1 MENIKD
7 ALISKINLSDIEA
20 QIFLYL
26 IINDKTPLQEISDDL
41 KFPLKKTTQLLNGL
55 IEKGL
60 ILELSGVYQTF
71 HPKFSI
77 VNAYRL
83 HCQKIGI
90 EFKKN
95 VQIDSLA
102 SSLERMHESARTKY
116 GNENQ

>member
-26 IINDKTPLQEISDDL
+26 IINDKTSPQEISDEL
-41 KFPLKKTTQLLNGL
+41 RLPLKKTTQLLNGL

-60 ILELSGVYQTF
+60 ILDLSGMYQTF

-116 GNENQ
+116 GNQNQ